1 MKHFLLFCSALVMFV
16 AGCAQTYVGE
26 LTTNSYT
33 YKNAKM
39 ELTEQGTTVT
49 LLMKHV
55 KFAKLMP
62 VKVDV
67 EVKGLTGNK
76 QQGTL
81 SIKGH
86 NIVPLSNGKPHQKHT
101 IYNFVGKMSPTML
114 TFDCLMGEKKV
125 TFRGRPSHQ

>member
-1 MKHFLLFCSALVMFV
+1 MRKFLGLIFALLLASVACS
-16 AGCAQTYVGE
+16 QTYVGE

-33 YKNAKM
+33 YKNATM
-39 ELTEQGTTVT
+39 VVSEQGGAVT
-49 LLMKHV
+49 LEMRHV
-55 KFAKLMP
+55 KFAMLMP

-86 NIVPLSNGKPHQKHT
+86 DIVPLSNGKPHKKYT
-101 IYNFVGKMSPTML
+101 IYNFTGKMSPTTL

-125 TFRGRPSHQ
+125 SFRGKVAK